1 MGYWWQ
7 TPGWRKT
14 SKNKPS
20 CFEVER
26 GTLTK
31 ATNMQ
36 QVKQDVVSEWSILN
50 HLKRRPVLP
59 YQNMANRTLVPRFSS
74 PRHRILYPKFGYGIL
89 GIHRIFRICRLVCLW
104 RLAVSKHGHPFQPL
118 KTLKITRTG
127 LGVSTPIPKFSSL
140 ILVGRWWQTPGWRKT
155 SKNKPSCFEVERG
168 TLTKATNMQQ
178 AKQDVVSEWSLLN
191 HLKKTSLPYQN
202 MANRTFV
209 PRFSAPR
216 YRILSPK
223 FGFGLLGGLICLL
236 RLGVSKHWNRKV
248 STWASV
254 STLKD
259 LKDNENWSGCGCL
272 NPNP

>member
-1 MGYWWQ
+1 
-7 TPGWRKT
+7 
-14 SKNKPS
+14 
-20 CFEVER
+20 
-26 GTLTK
+26 
-31 ATNMQ
+31 MQ
-36 QVKQDVVSEWSILN
+36 QVKQDIVSKWSILN
-50 HLKRRPVLP
+50 HLKKIRSSVPKQQTEPWSQGFHPLDTESYPQSLVLAFLAGWFACWGSLC
-59 YQNMANRTLVPRFSS
+59 QNIGTEKSQ
-74 PRHRILYPKFGYGIL
+74 
-89 GIHRIFRICRLVCLW
+89 
-104 RLAVSKHGHPFQPL
+104 HGHPFQPL

-209 PRFSAPR
+209 PRFSSPR
-216 YRILSPK
+216 HPILSPK
-223 FGFGLLGGLICLL
+223 FGFGLLGRLICLW
-236 RLGVSKHWNRKV
+236 RLAVSKHWNRKV

-259 LKDNENWSGCGCL
+259 LKDNENWSGCL